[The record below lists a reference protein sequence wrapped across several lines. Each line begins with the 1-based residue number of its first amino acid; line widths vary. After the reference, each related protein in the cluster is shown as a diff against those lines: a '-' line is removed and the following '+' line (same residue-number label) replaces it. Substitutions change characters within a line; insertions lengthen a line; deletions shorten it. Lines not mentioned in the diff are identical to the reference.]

1 MSRIDDYLYAALRNL
16 PEKPSNDVKAED
28 KKRYS
33 ELMSA
38 ELASALAQELRAR
51 GMKEALPS
59 MPGEAS
65 ESGAERRI
73 SGGLGAKKVDVTWAT
88 EVSGLLFAASVKTI
102 NFRDRR
108 TGNFQKNLTNRRGDI
123 LVEAATLHRRF
134 PYAVVTGFFFFDTG
148 VRSDDTQRR
157 RSTFENAHQRFRLFS
172 GRMDPAGREEQFE
185 RFYIGLVDANP
196 FSPRIEAYEA
206 GSSESTPFEA
216 IFDDIVALI
225 AERNPD
231 FYEADGEGN
240 VRRLA

>member
-1 MSRIDDYLYAALRNL
+1 MSRIENYLQMALKNL
-16 PEKPSNDVKAED
+16 PEKPSDDVKAEE

-51 GMKEALPS
+51 GMREALPS
-59 MPGEAS
+59 VPGETS

-88 EVSGLLFAASVKTI
+88 EVSGLMFAASVKTI

-134 PYAVVTGFFFFDTG
+134 PYAVVTGFFFFDMG
-148 VRSDDTQRR
+148 ARSDETPRR

-172 GRMDPAGREEQFE
+172 GRLDPAGREEQFE
-185 RFYIGLVDANP
+185 RFYIGSVDANP
-196 FSPRIEAYEA
+196 FSPRIEVYEA
-206 GSSESTPFEA
+206 GSSEPVTFEA
-216 IFDDIVALI
+216 VFDDIVALV

-240 VRRLA
+240 VRRI